1 MTKAEKKRAIACLVL
16 AIEYTGGSGVPLFTE
31 KEYELMKQFLNE
43 IQNELV

>member
-16 AIEYTGGSGVPLFTE
+16 AIEYTGDGGVQPFTE
-31 KEYELMKQFLNE
+31 KEYELMHQFLNE